1 MLVRRA
7 DVRGERWEFQT
18 PFSCSI
24 ILLFCCHWYFAPSLW
39 SFLKNP
45 RFARLSAIL
54 QFTLSAI
61 YLIFLFFVFL
71 IEMVGVVL
79 DLTSMHAYLAVSFS
93 LLIRIS
99 PFDCNRASFYCVS
112 EPFFFV
118 FLCLFP
124 CAVYYSFFFG
134 SFFWNEN
141 FLFCFCFFVHGND
154 VKQKSLLII
163 RLSYLKRKRFVSFL
177 STLYLHC
184 VFIDLF
190 SILYLV

>member
-1 MLVRRA
+1 M
-7 DVRGERWEFQT
+7 RGESFEHLSLA
-18 PFSCSI
+18 PSSSCSI
-24 ILLFCCHWYFAPSLW
+24 AIGFKLAPPLW

-99 PFDCNRASFYCVS
+99 PFDCNRASFYCVCVCVS
-112 EPFFFV
+112 V
-118 FLCLFP
+118 CVSLQ
-124 CAVYYSFFFG
+124 G
-134 SFFWNEN
+134 SK
-141 FLFCFCFFVHGND
+141 G
-154 VKQKSLLII
+154 
-163 RLSYLKRKRFVSFL
+163 
-177 STLYLHC
+177 
-184 VFIDLF
+184 
-190 SILYLV
+190 